1 MKARIAVFVACV
13 LIASQLALPVLAER
27 AVRGELREF
36 GDVASVEVSAFPALK
51 LLFERAD
58 SVRVRMAE
66 ATVGSGDLGDQLAS
80 TARTGSLDFAVDS
93 LAVGPLRVR
102 DVALRKDGD
111 LLVGSAALTDDLPLD
126 LRPVS
131 TDGDALILEAAFAGV
146 SAQARLAAV
155 DGALRVAPA
164 GLLGGFASITVF
176 EDERIRIDSVGA
188 EAHPEGFTVI
198 VRGTLRS

>member
-13 LIASQLALPVLAER
+13 LIASQLALPALAER
-27 AVRGELREF
+27 AVRSELREF
-36 GDVASVEVSAFPALK
+36 GEVASVEVSAFPALK

-58 SVRVRMAE
+58 SVRVRMSDAS
-66 ATVGSGDLGDQLAS
+66 VGAGDLGDQLAS
-80 TARTGSLDFAVDS
+80 TARAGSLDFAVDS

-102 DVALRKDGD
+102 DVSLRKDGD
-111 LLVGSAALTDDLPLD
+111 ELVGEAALTDDLPLD

-146 SAQARLAAV
+146 SARARLSAV
-155 DGALRVAPA
+155 DGALRIAPA

-176 EDERIRIDSVGA
+176 EDPRTRIDSVGA
-188 EAHPEGFTVI
+188 EPHPDGFTVI